1 MSFTNKTAHYDL
13 PQYVADDKPTYLN
26 DFNGAMSDIDSAIY
40 AAKNAADQAATD
52 AKAAQSTASGNSD
65 TLTTL
70 TQTVTDNASTA
81 AAASKAAQDAADAN
95 TGSINTINSLIGDG
109 TPTTSNK
116 TIIGAINEINAK
128 VPETATIDT
137 SLSETSTNAVENAVV
152 TKAIN
157 ANTASINTNAES
169 ITTAKTEIEA
179 VQSQI
184 ETTDSTGETVKFQF
198 GIDADGNYGYKK
210 AGADTVTPF
219 KSGGTLT
226 IPLLQGHCGSEVYTY
241 SALTIDVTNY
251 THLNIEQVKTG
262 GASSGSAPNTGITIS
277 VDSTKI
283 LALAGANIT
292 ENNVSKDISGS
303 LLTISM
309 TTKDVESQIVNLQL
323 S

>member
-157 ANTASINTNAES
+157 ANTASINTNAKS

-179 VQSQI
+179 VQGQI

-226 IPLLQGHCGSEVYTY
+226 IPSLIGTTNYDTYGYTT
-241 SALTIDVTNY
+241 LTIDVTNY
-251 THLNIEQVKTG
+251 THLHIEQAKTG
-262 GASSGSAPNTGITIS
+262 AIGGVAGANPTITIS
-277 VDSTKI
+277 LDSTQI
-283 LALAGANIT
+283 YAITSADTT

-303 LLTISM
+303 LLTISIRA
-309 TTKDVESQIVNLQL
+309 TNYETQIVNLQL